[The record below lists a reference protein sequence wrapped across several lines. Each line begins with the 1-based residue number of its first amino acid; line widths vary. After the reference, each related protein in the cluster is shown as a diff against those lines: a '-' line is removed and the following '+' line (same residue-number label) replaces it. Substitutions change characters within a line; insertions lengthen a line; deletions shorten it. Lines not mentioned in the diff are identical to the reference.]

1 MRFFVFAE
9 EAEFLGWDFEFPVII
24 APAFAVLQDI
34 ALPHGQKLKE

>member
-9 EAEFLGWDFEFPVII
+9 ETEFLGLDFEFPVI
-24 APAFAVLQDI
+24 APAFAGLQEI